1 MAPALPQA
9 ADNRLLPQA
18 LQLRGPRNGPR
29 TPPGRGQPFGL
40 YSDPVTGLSAVFR
53 PRAIAVVGA
62 SDDPVKIGGRPLA
75 FLLRHGYAGR
85 VFPVNPARA
94 TVQGLPAF
102 PSIGAIPEPV
112 DLAIVVVPAERVL
125 ESLEEAAAKGVRAAI
140 VFSSGFA
147 EVGPAGRVAQ
157 ARLRELAE
165 RTGLRI
171 IGPNCQG
178 FAHLPSRLV
187 ATFAS
192 PFLEPGLAT
201 GPIAMVSQSGAMA
214 GMIYEMAR
222 AAGLGL
228 NYWVS
233 TGNEAD
239 VQAAEILAE
248 VVEDEETR
256 VACCYLEDI
265 KDAGRFRGALARA
278 HRRGVPVFVLKSG
291 RSAVGRRAAS
301 SHTGALAGEDA
312 VYDAVFADWGA
323 IRCAD
328 PAELLALPQAFLCYR
343 EAGRRVAILSNSGG
357 LGVLSV
363 DLCVDLG
370 LVPAEFTPETTA
382 LLRATLPD
390 FAAAA
395 NPVDLTAQMLTDPGM
410 LTRVLP
416 VLEAD
421 PGVDAIVFQIA
432 LLGAATDLARLVG
445 DVAAVARSTRKVVAV
460 SCPQRP
466 VVEAFRA
473 GGVLAFDDASVALRS
488 LACLAQATA
497 RRARWLDR
505 ATLEAPPPPP
515 APAVPA
521 GRAGEPFLNEWQ
533 SQRLLAPFGLPLVD
547 TVFVTAAAAAPD
559 AAEQLGYPVVVKVC
573 AAALPHKSDVGG
585 VALGLA
591 DRAAVAAACRR
602 LEANV
607 RAAAPGVALDGFLVQ
622 RQVRG
627 ALELALGVKVDP
639 IFGPVVLVGSG
650 GVLIEVLRDFRLLL
664 PPIDAPAAEEALRS
678 LRIGA
683 LWDSVRGS
691 APLDLPAAVEL
702 LQRLGDAARSLGA
715 VISEIDLNPVLVGRR
730 GEGVTILDALVRR

>member
-1 MAPALPQA
+1 V
-9 ADNRLLPQA
+9 
-18 LQLRGPRNGPR
+18 
-29 TPPGRGQPFGL
+29 
-40 YSDPVTGLSAVFR
+40 SGLSAVFR

-102 PSIGAIPEPV
+102 PSIAAIPEAV
-112 DLAIVVVPAERVL
+112 DLAVVVVPAERVL
-125 ESLEEAAAKGVRAAI
+125 DALEEAAAKGIRAAI

-147 EVGPAGRVAQ
+147 EVGETGRAQQ
-157 ARLRELAE
+157 ARLRALAE

-192 PFLEPGLAT
+192 PFLDTGLAT

-248 VVEDEETR
+248 VVEDPETR
-256 VACCYLEDI
+256 VALCYLEDV
-265 KDAGRFRGALARA
+265 KDAGRLRLALARA

-291 RSAVGRRAAS
+291 RSAAGRRAAS

-312 VYDAVFADWGA
+312 VYEAAFAEWGA

-328 PAELLALPQAFLCYR
+328 PTELLTLPQAFLRYQ
-343 EAGRRVAILSNSGG
+343 EAGHRVAVVSNSGG

-363 DLCVDLG
+363 DLCADLG
-370 LVPAEFTPETTA
+370 LAPAEFTPETTA
-382 LLRATLPD
+382 VLRGALPD

-410 LTRVLP
+410 LMRVLP
-416 VLEAD
+416 ALERD

-432 LLGAATDLARLVG
+432 LLGAATDLARLVA
-445 DVAAVARSTRKVVAV
+445 DVASVARHTRKVVAV

-466 VVEAFRA
+466 VVDAFRA
-473 GGVLAFDDASVALRS
+473 GGVLAFEDPSVALRS
-488 LACLAQATA
+488 LACLA
-497 RRARWLDR
+497 R
-505 ATLEAPPPPP
+505 ATLRRPGWLERTTITLPPPTV
-515 APAVPA
+515 APTLPA
-521 GRAGEPFLNEWQ
+521 GRGSGDFLNEWE
-533 SQRLLAPFGLPLVD
+533 SQRLLAPYHLPLVD
-547 TVFVTAAAAAPD
+547 SVFVSAAAAAPD
-559 AAEQLGYPVVVKVC
+559 AADQLGYPVVVKIC
-573 AAALPHKSDVGG
+573 SAALPHKSDVGG
-585 VALGLA
+585 VALGLS
-591 DRAAVAAACRR
+591 DRAAVVEACRR
-602 LEANV
+602 IEAEV
-607 RAAAPGVALDGFLVQ
+607 AARAPGAATEGFLVQ
-622 RQVRG
+622 RQARG
-627 ALELALGVKVDP
+627 ALELALGVKTDP
-639 IFGPVVLVGSG
+639 VFGPVVMVGSG
-650 GVLIEVLRDFRLLL
+650 GILIEVLRDFRLLL
-664 PPIDAPAAEEALRS
+664 TPIDAAAAREALRA
-678 LRIGA
+678 LRIGP
-683 LWDSVRGS
+683 LWEGVRGS
-691 APLDLPAAVEL
+691 GPLDLEAAVDL
-702 LQRLGDAARSLGA
+702 LVRLGEAARGLSPT
-715 VISEIDLNPVLVGRR
+715 VSEIDLNPVLVGRR
-730 GEGVTILDALVRR
+730 GEGVTVLDALVRL

>member
-1 MAPALPQA
+1 M
-9 ADNRLLPQA
+9 
-18 LQLRGPRNGPR
+18 
-29 TPPGRGQPFGL
+29 
-40 YSDPVTGLSAVFR
+40 SGLSAVFR

-85 VFPVNPARA
+85 VYPVNPARA

-102 PSIGAIPEPV
+102 PSLSAIPDAV
-112 DLAIVVVPAERVL
+112 DLAVVVVPAERVE
-125 ESLEEAAAKGVRAAI
+125 ESLEAAAAKGVQAAI

-147 EVGPAGRVAQ
+147 EVGEAGRAAQ
-157 ARLRELAE
+157 ARLRALAT

-171 IGPNCQG
+171 VGPNCQG

-192 PFLEPGLAT
+192 PFLDPGLAV

-214 GMIYEMAR
+214 GMLYEMAR

-239 VQAAEILAE
+239 VQAAEILGE
-248 VVEDEETR
+248 VVEDPETR
-256 VACCYLEDI
+256 VACTYLEDV
-265 KDAGRFRGALARA
+265 KDAGRLREALARA

-291 RSAVGRRAAS
+291 RSAAGRRAAS
-301 SHTGALAGEDA
+301 THTGALAGEDA

-328 PAELLALPQAFLCYR
+328 PAELLALPQAFLHYR
-343 EAGRRVAILSNSGG
+343 AAGSRVAILSNSGG

-363 DLCVDLG
+363 DLCADLG
-370 LVPAEFTPETTA
+370 LVPAEFTAQTTA
-382 LLRATLPD
+382 ILRAALPD

-416 VLEAD
+416 ALEAD

-432 LLGAATDLARLVG
+432 LLGAATDLGRLVG
-445 DVAAVARSTRKVVAV
+445 DVASVARATAKVVAV

-466 VVEAFRA
+466 VVDAFRA
-473 GGVLAFDDASVALRS
+473 GGVLAFEDPSVALRS
-488 LACLAQATA
+488 LACLARVTA
-497 RRARWLDR
+497 RRPRWLSR
-505 ATLEAPPPPP
+505 VTAAPPP
-515 APAVPA
+515 APAPSRPA
-521 GRAGEPFLNEWQ
+521 GRASGSFLNEWE
-533 SQRLLAPFGLPLVD
+533 SQQLLAPYGLPLVD
-547 TVFVTAAAAAPD
+547 TVFVSAAAAAPD
-559 AAEQLGYPVVVKVC
+559 AADQVGYPVVLKVC
-573 AAALPHKSDVGG
+573 AAGLPHKSDVGG
-585 VALGLA
+585 VALGLP
-591 DRAAVAAACRR
+591 DRAAVTAACRR
-602 LEANV
+602 VEGAV
-607 RAAAPGVALDGFLVQ
+607 SARAPGVPIEGFVIQ
-622 RQVRG
+622 RQARG

-639 IFGPVVLVGSG
+639 VFGPVVMVGSG

-664 PPIDAPAAEEALRS
+664 PPIDAVAAQEALRA

-683 LWDSVRGS
+683 LWDGLRGS
-691 APLDLPAAVEL
+691 APLDLPAAVAL
-702 LQRLGDAARSLGA
+702 LTRLGEAARALASVA
-715 VISEIDLNPVLVGRR
+715 REIDLNPVLVGRL
-730 GEGVTILDALVRR
+730 GEGVTILDALVTL

>member
-1 MAPALPQA
+1 
-9 ADNRLLPQA
+9 
-18 LQLRGPRNGPR
+18 
-29 TPPGRGQPFGL
+29 
-40 YSDPVTGLSAVFR
+40 VTGLSAVFR

-75 FLLRHGYAGR
+75 FLLRHGYPGR

-201 GPIAMVSQSGAMA
+201 GSIAIVSQSGAMA

-265 KDAGRFRGALARA
+265 KDAGRFRRALARA

-328 PAELLALPQAFLCYR
+328 PAELLALPQAFLGYR

-382 LLRATLPD
+382 VLRAALPD

-410 LTRVLP
+410 LARVLP
-416 VLEAD
+416 ALEAD

-466 VVEAFRA
+466 MVEAFRA

-505 ATLEAPPPPP
+505 ATLDAPPPPP

-521 GRAGEPFLNEWQ
+521 GRAGEPFLNEWE
-533 SQRLLAPFGLPLVD
+533 SRRLLAPFGLPLVD
-547 TVFVTAAAAAPD
+547 TVFVTAAAAAPAAAAPA

-591 DRAAVAAACRR
+591 DRAAVAEACRR

-607 RAAAPGVALDGFLVQ
+607 RAAVPGVALDGLLVQ

-664 PPIDAPAAEEALRS
+664 PPIDATAAEEALRS
-678 LRIGA
+678 LRIGP
-683 LWDSVRGS
+683 LWDGVRGS

-702 LQRLGDAARSLGA
+702 LQQLGEAARSLGA
-715 VISEIDLNPVLVGRR
+715 YVKEIDLNPVAVGRR
-730 GEGVTILDALVRR
+730 GEGVTILDVLVRR

>member
-1 MAPALPQA
+1 
-9 ADNRLLPQA
+9 
-18 LQLRGPRNGPR
+18 
-29 TPPGRGQPFGL
+29 
-40 YSDPVTGLSAVFR
+40 VFR

-75 FLLRHGYAGR
+75 FLLRHGYPGR
-85 VFPVNPARA
+85 VFPVNPSRA

-102 PSIGAIPEPV
+102 ASVAAIPEGV
-112 DLAIVVVPAERVL
+112 DLAIVVVPAERVE
-125 ESLEEAAAKGVRAAI
+125 ESLEAAAARGIRAAI

-147 EVGPAGRVAQ
+147 EVGEAGRVAQ
-157 ARLRELAE
+157 GRLRALAE
-165 RTGLRI
+165 RTGMRI

-192 PFLEPGLAT
+192 PFLDTGLAI

-239 VQAAEILAE
+239 VQAAEILGE
-248 VVEDEETR
+248 VVEDPETR
-256 VACCYLEDI
+256 VALSYLEDV
-265 KDAGRFRGALARA
+265 KDAARLRAALARA

-291 RSAVGRRAAS
+291 RSAAGRRAAS

-328 PAELLALPQAFLCYR
+328 PAELLALPQAFLRYR
-343 EAGRRVAILSNSGG
+343 EAGSRVAILSNSGG

-370 LVPAEFTPETTA
+370 LVPAEFTGETTA
-382 LLRATLPD
+382 VLRAALPD

-395 NPVDLTAQMLTDPGM
+395 NPVDLTARMLTDPAM
-410 LTRVLP
+410 LSRVLP
-416 VLEAD
+416 ALEAD

-432 LLGAATDLARLVG
+432 LLGAATDLGRLVA
-445 DVAAVARSTRKVVAV
+445 DVAAVAGRTSKVVAV

-466 VVEAFRA
+466 VVDAFRA
-473 GGVLAFDDASVALRS
+473 GGVLAFEDASLALRS
-488 LACLAQATA
+488 LACLARATA
-497 RRARWLDR
+497 RRPRWLER
-505 ATLEAPPPPP
+505 TGATPPPPPP
-515 APAVPA
+515 APPVPA
-521 GRAGEPFLNEWQ
+521 GRGPRQFLNEWE

-547 TVFVTAAAAAPD
+547 TVFVTAATAAPD
-559 AAEQLGYPVVVKVC
+559 AADQVGYPVVVKIC
-573 AAALPHKSDVGG
+573 SAALPHKSDVGG
-585 VALGLA
+585 VVLGLP
-591 DRAAVAAACRR
+591 DRGAVAEACRR
-602 LEANV
+602 IEAEV
-607 RAAAPGVALDGFLVQ
+607 RERAPGAVTEGFLVQ
-622 RQVRG
+622 RQGRG
-627 ALELALGVKVDP
+627 ALELALGVKTDP

-664 PPIDAPAAEEALRS
+664 PPIDAAAAEEALRS
-678 LRIGA
+678 LRIGP
-683 LWDSVRGS
+683 LWDGVRGG
-691 APLDLPAAVEL
+691 APLDLAAAVDL
-702 LQRLGDAARSLGA
+702 LQRLGTAARGLGS
-715 VISEIDLNPVLVGRR
+715 VVSEIDLNPVLVGRR
-730 GEGVTILDALVRR
+730 GEGVTVLDALVRL

>member
-1 MAPALPQA
+1 MT
-9 ADNRLLPQA
+9 D
-18 LQLRGPRNGPR
+18 
-29 TPPGRGQPFGL
+29 
-40 YSDPVTGLSAVFR
+40 LSAVFR

-75 FLLRHGYAGR
+75 FLLRHGYPGR

-222 AAGLGL
+222 VAGLGL

-265 KDAGRFRGALARA
+265 KDAGRFRRALARA

-328 PAELLALPQAFLCYR
+328 PAELLALPQAFLGYR

-382 LLRATLPD
+382 VLRAALPD

-410 LTRVLP
+410 LARVLP
-416 VLEAD
+416 ALEAD

-505 ATLEAPPPPP
+505 ATLDAPPPPP

-521 GRAGEPFLNEWQ
+521 GRAGEPFLNEWE

-547 TVFVTAAAAAPD
+547 TVFVSAAAAAPA

-591 DRAAVAAACRR
+591 DRAAVAEACRR

-664 PPIDAPAAEEALRS
+664 PPIDAAAAEEALRS
-678 LRIGA
+678 LRIGP
-683 LWDSVRGS
+683 LWDGVRGS

-702 LQRLGDAARSLGA
+702 LQQLGEAARSLGA
-715 VISEIDLNPVLVGRR
+715 SVKEIDLNPVAVGRH

>member
-1 MAPALPQA
+1 MKV
-9 ADNRLLPQA
+9 
-18 LQLRGPRNGPR
+18 
-29 TPPGRGQPFGL
+29 
-40 YSDPVTGLSAVFR
+40 YSLPVTGLSAVFR

-75 FLLRHGYAGR
+75 FLLRHGYAGH
-85 VFPVNPARA
+85 VFPVNPSRA

-102 PSIGAIPEPV
+102 PSLAAIPEAV
-112 DLAIVVVPAERVL
+112 DLAIVVVPAERVH
-125 ESLEEAAAKGVRAAI
+125 ESLEAAAAKGVRAAI

-147 EVGPAGRVAQ
+147 EVGDAGRAAQ
-157 ARLRELAE
+157 ARLRALAE

-201 GPIAMVSQSGAMA
+201 GPIAMVSQRGAMA
-214 GMIYEMAR
+214 GMLYEMAR

-239 VQAAEILAE
+239 VQAAEILGE
-248 VVEDEETR
+248 VVEDPETR
-256 VACCYLEDI
+256 VACCYLEDV
-265 KDAGRFRGALARA
+265 KDAARFRQTLARA
-278 HRRGVPVFVLKSG
+278 HRAGVPVFVLKSG
-291 RSAVGRRAAS
+291 RTAVGRRAAS

-323 IRCAD
+323 IRCTD
-328 PAELLALPQAFLCYR
+328 PAELLALPQAFLRYR

-370 LVPAEFTPETTA
+370 LHPAEFTAETTA
-382 LLRATLPD
+382 TLRAALPD

-395 NPVDLTAQMLTDPGM
+395 NPVDLTAQMLTDPAM

-416 VLEAD
+416 ALEAD

-432 LLGAATDLARLVG
+432 LLGAATDLGRLVE
-445 DVAAVARSTRKVVAV
+445 DVAQVARRTPKVVAV

-466 VVEAFRA
+466 VVDAFRG

-488 LACLAQATA
+488 LACLARATQ
-497 RRARWLDR
+497 RRPRWLAR
-505 ATLEAPPPPP
+505 TTAAPTPPP
-515 APAVPA
+515 AAPPLPA
-521 GRAGEPFLNEWQ
+521 GRAPQQFLNEWE

-547 TVFVTAAAAAPD
+547 TVFVTAGAAAPD

-585 VALGLA
+585 VALGLP
-591 DRAAVAAACRR
+591 DRAAVAEACRR
-602 LEANV
+602 IEAEV
-607 RAAAPGVALDGFLVQ
+607 RARAPGVALDGFVIQ
-622 RQVRG
+622 RQARG
-627 ALELALGVKVDP
+627 VLELALGVKTDP
-639 IFGPVVLVGSG
+639 VFGPIVLVGSG

-664 PPIDAPAAEEALRS
+664 PPIDAGAAEEALRA

-683 LWDSVRGS
+683 LWDGVRGS
-691 APLDLPAAVEL
+691 GPLDLPAGVDL
-702 LQRLGDAARSLGA
+702 LRRLGEAARGLGTT
-715 VISEIDLNPVLVGRR
+715 ISEIDLNPVLVGRR
-730 GEGVTILDALVRR
+730 GEGVTILDALVRL

>member
-1 MAPALPQA
+1 M
-9 ADNRLLPQA
+9 
-18 LQLRGPRNGPR
+18 QLKLYLRAVS
-29 TPPGRGQPFGL
+29 GL
-40 YSDPVTGLSAVFR
+40 RAVFR

-85 VFPVNPARA
+85 VFPVNPSRA

-102 PSIGAIPEPV
+102 PSLAAIPEAV
-112 DLAIVVVPAERVL
+112 DLAIVVVPAERVEEAL
-125 ESLEEAAAKGVRAAI
+125 EAAAAKGIRAAI

-147 EVGPAGRVAQ
+147 EVGEAGRAAQ
-157 ARLRELAE
+157 ARLRALAE
-165 RTGLRI
+165 RTGLRV

-192 PFLEPGLAT
+192 PFLDPGLAT

-214 GMIYEMAR
+214 GMLYEMAR

-256 VACCYLEDI
+256 VACSYLEDV
-265 KDAGRFRGALARA
+265 KDAARFREALARA

-328 PAELLALPQAFLCYR
+328 PAELLALPQAFLRYHDG
-343 EAGRRVAILSNSGG
+343 GRRVAILSNSGG

-370 LVPAEFTPETTA
+370 LVPAEFTAETTA
-382 LLRATLPD
+382 VLRAALPD

-395 NPVDLTAQMLTDPGM
+395 NPVDLTAQMLTDPDM
-410 LTRVLP
+410 LRRVLP
-416 VLEAD
+416 ALEAD
-421 PGVDAIVFQIA
+421 PGVDVIVFQIA
-432 LLGAATDLARLVG
+432 LLGAATDLGRLVE
-445 DVAAVARSTRKVVAV
+445 DVASVARRTAKVVAV

-473 GGVLAFDDASVALRS
+473 GGVLAFDDSSVALRS
-488 LACLAQATA
+488 LACLARATA
-497 RRARWLDR
+497 RRARWLER
-505 ATLEAPPPPP
+505 TTAVPPPPP
-515 APAVPA
+515 AAPAVPGGA
-521 GRAGEPFLNEWQ
+521 GAPPFLNEWE
-533 SQRLLAPFGLPLVD
+533 SQRLLAPYGLPLVD

-559 AAEQLGYPVVVKVC
+559 AADQLGYPVVVKIC
-573 AAALPHKSDVGG
+573 AAGLPHKSEVGG
-585 VALGLA
+585 VALGLP
-591 DRAAVAAACRR
+591 DRSAVADACRR
-602 LEANV
+602 IEAKV
-607 RAAAPGVALDGFLVQ
+607 RARAPGVPVEGFVVQ
-622 RQVRG
+622 RQGRG
-627 ALELALGVKVDP
+627 ALELALGVKTDP
-639 IFGPVVLVGSG
+639 VFGPVVLVGSG

-664 PPIDAPAAEEALRS
+664 PPIDAVAAEEALRG

-683 LWDSVRGS
+683 LWDGVRGG
-691 APLDLPAAVEL
+691 APLDLPAAVDL
-702 LQRLGDAARSLGA
+702 LQRLGEAARGLGRA
-715 VISEIDLNPVLVGRR
+715 VSEIDLNPVLVGRR
-730 GEGVTILDALVRR
+730 GEGVTVLDALVKR

>member
-1 MAPALPQA
+1 M
-9 ADNRLLPQA
+9 
-18 LQLRGPRNGPR
+18 
-29 TPPGRGQPFGL
+29 
-40 YSDPVTGLSAVFR
+40 SGLSAVFR

-85 VFPVNPARA
+85 VYPVNPARA

-102 PSIGAIPEPV
+102 PSLSAIPDAV
-112 DLAIVVVPAERVL
+112 DLAVVVVPAERVE
-125 ESLEEAAAKGVRAAI
+125 ESLEAAAAKGVQAAI

-147 EVGPAGRVAQ
+147 EVGEAGRAAQ
-157 ARLRELAE
+157 ARLRALAT

-171 IGPNCQG
+171 VGPNCQG

-192 PFLEPGLAT
+192 PFLDPGLAV

-214 GMIYEMAR
+214 GMLYEMAR

-239 VQAAEILAE
+239 VQAAEILGE
-248 VVEDEETR
+248 VVEDPETR
-256 VACCYLEDI
+256 VACTYLEDV
-265 KDAGRFRGALARA
+265 KDAGRLREALARA

-291 RSAVGRRAAS
+291 RSAAGRRAAS

-328 PAELLALPQAFLCYR
+328 PAELLALPQAFLHYR
-343 EAGRRVAILSNSGG
+343 AAGSRVAILSNSGG

-363 DLCVDLG
+363 DLCADLG
-370 LVPAEFTPETTA
+370 LVPAEFTAQTTA
-382 LLRATLPD
+382 ILRAALPD

-416 VLEAD
+416 ALEAD

-432 LLGAATDLARLVG
+432 LLGAATDRGRLVG
-445 DVAAVARSTRKVVAV
+445 DVASVARATAKVVAV

-466 VVEAFRA
+466 VVDAFRA
-473 GGVLAFDDASVALRS
+473 GGVLAFEDPSVALRS
-488 LACLAQATA
+488 LACLARVTA
-497 RRARWLDR
+497 RRPRWLSR
-505 ATLEAPPPPP
+505 VTAAPPP
-515 APAVPA
+515 APAPSRPA
-521 GRAGEPFLNEWQ
+521 GRASGSFLNEWE
-533 SQRLLAPFGLPLVD
+533 SQQLLAPYGLPLVD
-547 TVFVTAAAAAPD
+547 TVFVSAAAAAPD
-559 AAEQLGYPVVVKVC
+559 AADQVGYPVVLKVC
-573 AAALPHKSDVGG
+573 AAGLPHKSDVGG
-585 VALGLA
+585 VALGLP

-602 LEANV
+602 VEGAV
-607 RAAAPGVALDGFLVQ
+607 SARAPGVPIEGFVIQ
-622 RQVRG
+622 RQARG

-639 IFGPVVLVGSG
+639 VFGPVVMVGSG

-664 PPIDAPAAEEALRS
+664 PPIDAVVAQEALRA

-683 LWDSVRGS
+683 LWDGLRGS
-691 APLDLPAAVEL
+691 APLDLPAAVAL
-702 LQRLGDAARSLGA
+702 LTRLGEAARALASVA
-715 VISEIDLNPVLVGRR
+715 REIDLNPVLVGRL
-730 GEGVTILDALVRR
+730 GEGVTILDALVTL

>member
-1 MAPALPQA
+1 
-9 ADNRLLPQA
+9 
-18 LQLRGPRNGPR
+18 
-29 TPPGRGQPFGL
+29 
-40 YSDPVTGLSAVFR
+40 VTDLSAVFR

-85 VFPVNPARA
+85 VFPVNPSRA

-102 PSIGAIPEPV
+102 PSIGAIPEEV

-125 ESLEEAAAKGVRAAI
+125 ESLEEAAVKGVRAAI

-147 EVGPAGRVAQ
+147 EVGEPGRVAQ
-157 ARLRELAE
+157 ARLGELAR

-265 KDAGRFRGALARA
+265 KDAGRFRRALARA
-278 HRRGVPVFVLKSG
+278 HHRGVPVFVLKSG

-328 PAELLALPQAFLCYR
+328 PAELLALPQAFLRYR

-363 DLCVDLG
+363 DLCVDLA
-370 LVPAEFTPETTA
+370 LAPAEFTPGTTA
-382 LLRATLPD
+382 ALRGALPD

-416 VLEAD
+416 ALEAD

-432 LLGAATDLARLVG
+432 LLGAATDLGRLVG

-488 LACLAQATA
+488 LACLADATA

-505 ATLEAPPPPP
+505 ATLEAPPPAP
-515 APAVPA
+515 APPVPA
-521 GRAGEPFLNEWQ
+521 GRTGEPFLNEWE

-547 TVFVTAAAAAPD
+547 TVFVTAARAAPD
-559 AAEQLGYPVVVKVC
+559 AAEQLGYPVVVKAC

-585 VALGLA
+585 VALGLS
-591 DRAAVAAACRR
+591 DRAAVAEACRR
-602 LEANV
+602 IEANV
-607 RAAAPGVALDGFLVQ
+607 RAAAPGVALDGFLIQ
-622 RQVRG
+622 RHARG

-639 IFGPVVLVGSG
+639 VFGPVVLVGSG

-664 PPIDAPAAEEALRS
+664 PPIDAAAAEEALRG
-678 LRIGA
+678 LRIGP
-683 LWDSVRGS
+683 LWDGVRGG

-702 LQRLGDAARSLGA
+702 LQHLGEAARGLGP

-730 GEGVTILDALVRR
+730 GEGVTVLDALVRR

>member
-1 MAPALPQA
+1 V
-9 ADNRLLPQA
+9 
-18 LQLRGPRNGPR
+18 
-29 TPPGRGQPFGL
+29 
-40 YSDPVTGLSAVFR
+40 SGLSAVFR

-85 VFPVNPARA
+85 VYPVNPARA

-102 PSIGAIPEPV
+102 PSLSAIPDAV
-112 DLAIVVVPAERVL
+112 DLAVVVVPAERVE
-125 ESLEEAAAKGVRAAI
+125 ESLEAAAAKGVQAAI

-147 EVGPAGRVAQ
+147 EVGEAGRAAQ
-157 ARLRELAE
+157 ARLRALAT

-171 IGPNCQG
+171 VGPNCQG

-192 PFLEPGLAT
+192 PFLDPGLAV

-214 GMIYEMAR
+214 GMLYEMAR

-239 VQAAEILAE
+239 VQAAEILGE
-248 VVEDEETR
+248 VVEDPETR
-256 VACCYLEDI
+256 VACTYLEDV
-265 KDAGRFRGALARA
+265 KDAGRLREALARA

-291 RSAVGRRAAS
+291 RSAAGRRAAS

-328 PAELLALPQAFLCYR
+328 PAELLALPQAFLHYR
-343 EAGRRVAILSNSGG
+343 AAGSRVAILSNSGG

-363 DLCVDLG
+363 DLCADLG
-370 LVPAEFTPETTA
+370 LVPAEFTAQTTA
-382 LLRATLPD
+382 ILRAALPD

-416 VLEAD
+416 ALEAD

-432 LLGAATDLARLVG
+432 LLGAATDLGRLVG
-445 DVAAVARSTRKVVAV
+445 DVASVARATAKVVAV

-466 VVEAFRA
+466 VVDAFRA
-473 GGVLAFDDASVALRS
+473 GGVLAFEDPSVALRS
-488 LACLAQATA
+488 IACLARVTA
-497 RRARWLDR
+497 RRPRWLSR
-505 ATLEAPPPPP
+505 VTAAPPPSP
-515 APAVPA
+515 APSRPA
-521 GRAGEPFLNEWQ
+521 GRASGSFLNAWGRQ
-533 SQRLLAPFGLPLVD
+533 QLLAPYALPLVG
-547 TVFVTAAAAAPD
+547 TVFVSAAAAAPD
-559 AAEQLGYPVVVKVC
+559 AADQVGYPVVLKVC
-573 AAALPHKSDVGG
+573 AAGLPHKSDVGG
-585 VALGLA
+585 VALGLP
-591 DRAAVAAACRR
+591 DRAAVTEACRR
-602 LEANV
+602 VEGAV
-607 RAAAPGVALDGFLVQ
+607 SARAPGVPIEGFVIQ
-622 RQVRG
+622 RQARG

-639 IFGPVVLVGSG
+639 VFGPVVMVGSG

-664 PPIDAPAAEEALRS
+664 PPIDAVAAQEALRA

-683 LWDSVRGS
+683 LWDGLRGS
-691 APLDLPAAVEL
+691 APLDLPAAVAL
-702 LQRLGDAARSLGA
+702 LTRLGEAARALASVA
-715 VISEIDLNPVLVGRR
+715 REIDLNPVLVGRL
-730 GEGVTILDALVRR
+730 GEGVTILAALVTL

>member
-1 MAPALPQA
+1 M
-9 ADNRLLPQA
+9 
-18 LQLRGPRNGPR
+18 RGPRHGPR
-29 TPPGRGQPFGL
+29 TPPIGGQPLGL
-40 YSDPVTGLSAVFR
+40 YSDAVTDLSAVFR

-102 PSIGAIPEPV
+102 PSIGAIPEEV

-147 EVGPAGRVAQ
+147 EVGEAGRVAQ

-248 VVEDEETR
+248 VVEDDETR
-256 VACCYLEDI
+256 VACCYMEDI
-265 KDAGRFRGALARA
+265 KDAGRFRRALARA

-328 PAELLALPQAFLCYR
+328 PAELLALPQAFLRYR

-382 LLRATLPD
+382 VLRGALPD

-410 LTRVLP
+410 LMRVLP
-416 VLEAD
+416 ALEAD

-432 LLGAATDLARLVG
+432 LLGAATDLGRLIG
-445 DVAAVARSTRKVVAV
+445 DVATVARATRKLVAV

-488 LACLAQATA
+488 LACLAHATT

-505 ATLEAPPPPP
+505 ATLEAPPPPAGP
-515 APAVPA
+515 RAPGRSRRRAVPQ
-521 GRAGEPFLNEWQ
+521 RVGEP
-533 SQRLLAPFGLPLVD
+533 
-547 TVFVTAAAAAPD
+547 AAPG
-559 AAEQLGYPVVVKVC
+559 A
-573 AAALPHKSDVGG
+573 
-585 VALGLA
+585 
-591 DRAAVAAACRR
+591 
-602 LEANV
+602 V
-607 RAAAPGVALDGFLVQ
+607 RAAARGHRLRDRGPGRPRRGRAARLPGGGEGL
-622 RQVRG
+622 RRGPAPQVGRG
-627 ALELALGVKVDP
+627 RRGPRALGP
-639 IFGPVVLVGSG
+639 RRRRG
-650 GVLIEVLRDFRLLL
+650 GVPAHRGQRARRGPGRHPGRLPDPAPRARRARAGARREGGSRSSARWCWWARAGCSSRCCATSGCCCRRSTR
-664 PPIDAPAAEEALRS
+664 PPPRRRCAA
-678 LRIGA
+678 
-683 LWDSVRGS
+683 S
-691 APLDLPAAVEL
+691 ASARCGTACAAA
-702 LQRLGDAARSLGA
+702 RRWTCPPPSSCCSASATPRAASAARSA
-715 VISEIDLNPVLVGRR
+715 RS
-730 GEGVTILDALVRR
+730 T

>member
-1 MAPALPQA
+1 M
-9 ADNRLLPQA
+9 
-18 LQLRGPRNGPR
+18 
-29 TPPGRGQPFGL
+29 
-40 YSDPVTGLSAVFR
+40 SGLSAVFR

-85 VFPVNPARA
+85 VYPVNPARA

-102 PSIGAIPEPV
+102 PSLSAIPDAV
-112 DLAIVVVPAERVL
+112 DLAVVVVPAERVE
-125 ESLEEAAAKGVRAAI
+125 ESLEAAAAKGVQAAI

-147 EVGPAGRVAQ
+147 EVGEAGRAAQ
-157 ARLRELAE
+157 ARLRALAT

-171 IGPNCQG
+171 VGPNCQG

-192 PFLEPGLAT
+192 PFLDPGLAV

-214 GMIYEMAR
+214 GMLYEMAR

-239 VQAAEILAE
+239 VQAAEILGE
-248 VVEDEETR
+248 VVEDPETR
-256 VACCYLEDI
+256 VACTYLEDV
-265 KDAGRFRGALARA
+265 KDAGRLREALARA

-291 RSAVGRRAAS
+291 RSAAGRRAAS

-328 PAELLALPQAFLCYR
+328 PAELLALPQAFLHYR
-343 EAGRRVAILSNSGG
+343 AAGSRVAILSNSGG

-363 DLCVDLG
+363 DLCADLG
-370 LVPAEFTPETTA
+370 LVPAEFTAQTTA
-382 LLRATLPD
+382 ILRAALPD

-416 VLEAD
+416 ALEAD

-432 LLGAATDLARLVG
+432 LLGAATDLGRLVG
-445 DVAAVARSTRKVVAV
+445 DVASVARATAKVVAV

-466 VVEAFRA
+466 VVDAFRA
-473 GGVLAFDDASVALRS
+473 GGVLAFEDPSVALRS
-488 LACLAQATA
+488 LACLARVTA
-497 RRARWLDR
+497 RRPRWLSR
-505 ATLEAPPPPP
+505 VTAAPPP
-515 APAVPA
+515 APAPSRPA
-521 GRAGEPFLNEWQ
+521 GRASGSFLNEWE
-533 SQRLLAPFGLPLVD
+533 SQQLLAPYGLPLVN
-547 TVFVTAAAAAPD
+547 TVFVSAAAAAPD
-559 AAEQLGYPVVVKVC
+559 AADQVGYPVVLKVC
-573 AAALPHKSDVGG
+573 AAGLPHKSDVGG
-585 VALGLA
+585 VALGLP
-591 DRAAVAAACRR
+591 DRAAVTAACRR
-602 LEANV
+602 VEGAV
-607 RAAAPGVALDGFLVQ
+607 SARAPGVPIEGFVIQ
-622 RQVRG
+622 RQARG

-639 IFGPVVLVGSG
+639 VFGPVVMVGSG

-664 PPIDAPAAEEALRS
+664 PPIDAVAAQEALRA

-683 LWDSVRGS
+683 LWDGLRGS
-691 APLDLPAAVEL
+691 APLDLPAAVAL
-702 LQRLGDAARSLGA
+702 LTRLGEAARALASVA
-715 VISEIDLNPVLVGRR
+715 REIDLNPVLVGRL
-730 GEGVTILDALVRR
+730 GEGVTILDALVTL